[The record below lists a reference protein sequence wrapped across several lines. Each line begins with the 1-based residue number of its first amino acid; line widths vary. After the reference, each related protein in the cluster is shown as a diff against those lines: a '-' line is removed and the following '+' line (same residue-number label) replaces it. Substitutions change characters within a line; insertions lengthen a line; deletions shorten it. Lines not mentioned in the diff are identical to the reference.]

1 MQGMDMLLVVLLSII
16 LVVAFIW
23 GLMITFFWW
32 ELIQLRKVRYNMSE
46 YPDKL
51 DKAIDFMEKIGKV
64 TNELKEEVL
73 PIITSSTGD
82 IRVLGTD
89 LKVAMDELIKLSK
102 SMRDKP
108 PWYDALL
115 NALIKEIDNKFE
127 VRLKQV
133 ETAIR
138 RLRQEE

>member
-1 MQGMDMLLVVLLSII
+1 MLLVVLLSII